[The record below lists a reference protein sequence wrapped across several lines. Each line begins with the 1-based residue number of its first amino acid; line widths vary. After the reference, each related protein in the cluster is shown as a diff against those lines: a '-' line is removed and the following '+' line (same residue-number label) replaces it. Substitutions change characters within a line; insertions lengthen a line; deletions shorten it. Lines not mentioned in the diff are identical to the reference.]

1 MYKKII
7 DDLKPNLEKTI
18 SYLKN
23 ELAGLQVGRATPS
36 LIENLEVD
44 CYNQRLPIKQLAN
57 IQTPEPRL
65 IIISPWDKTVIKNIE
80 KAINQS
86 RLGLAPVVDEEFIR
100 LKIPPLSEERRRE
113 IIKILHEKV
122 EECRVSIRRQREEI
136 WRQIQDLEK
145 EKSISE
151 DDKFKAK
158 DELQKLID
166 GYNERIEE
174 MKKNKE
180 EAIMKV

>member
-65 IIISPWDKTVIKNIE
+65 IVISPWDKTVIKNIE

-86 RLGLAPVVDEEFIR
+86 RLGLAPVDDEEFIR
-100 LKIPPLSEERRRE
+100 
-113 IIKILHEKV
+113 
-122 EECRVSIRRQREEI
+122 
-136 WRQIQDLEK
+136 
-145 EKSISE
+145 
-151 DDKFKAK
+151 
-158 DELQKLID
+158 
-166 GYNERIEE
+166 
-174 MKKNKE
+174 
-180 EAIMKV
+180 